1 MKRPV
6 MEGPASNRPVMNR
19 AGATKYFAAS
29 MLYWAAQYVYVP
41 TLPAYVKTTVASLTA
56 VGVVL
61 SMYGLWSAILRIPTG
76 IAVDATGRTKAAVV
90 GGFLL
95 AAVGAL
101 VMGRGGSAGAL
112 VLGRALTGASTAT
125 WVPVMVV
132 FAGFFPSE
140 RTVFATSLLAISTTL
155 GQVVATAAT
164 GFLNQLGGYPLAFF
178 VGAGLAV
185 AATALIASVRLPGT
199 DRSVPRAVSA
209 GSILRIFTRRDVLL
223 PSFAS
228 AVCQS
233 GVWAVVFAFLPLLAR
248 QLGGGLIAVSLLMT
262 TNLVANAAANLF
274 STIAVRKVN
283 QRPVLFASFG
293 IFAAGAVLAAAA
305 RSVPLLFAATSL
317 MGIAN
322 GIFYPVLLGLSIER
336 VDAPHRTTAMGI
348 HQAVYAMGMFAGPW
362 CGGMLAD
369 VLGIRAMFG
378 VFAGFCCAAASLL
391 VVLHPRGGAERIK
404 ARGR

>member
-1 MKRPV
+1 
-6 MEGPASNRPVMNR
+6 MNR
-19 AGATKYFAAS
+19 KRITSFFAAS
-29 MLYWAAQYVYVP
+29 MLYWAAQYIYVP

-76 IAVDATGRTKAAVV
+76 IAVDATGRTKASIV

-112 VLGRALTGASTAT
+112 IFGRALTGASTAT

-132 FAGFFPSE
+132 FAGFFPPE
-140 RTVFATSLLAISTTL
+140 KTVFATSLLAISTSL
-155 GQVVATAAT
+155 GQVIATGST

-185 AATALIASVRLPGT
+185 AATVIIASVRIPRT
-199 DRSVPRAVSA
+199 DSALPRAVSA
-209 GSILRIFTRRDVLL
+209 RSIMRIFTRPDVLL

-228 AVCQS
+228 AVCQF

-248 QLGGGLIAVSLLMT
+248 ELGAGGVLVSLLMT
-262 TNLVANAAANLF
+262 TNLVANTAANLF
-274 STIAVRKVN
+274 STLGVRKAN
-283 QRPVLFASFG
+283 RRHILFGSFAV
-293 IFAAGAVLAAAA
+293 FAAGAILAAVA
-305 RSVPLLFAATSL
+305 RSVPLLFAATAL

-322 GIFYPVLLGLSIER
+322 GVFYPVLLGLSIEL
-336 VDAPHRTTAMGI
+336 VDFPHRTTAMGI
-348 HQAVYAMGMFAGPW
+348 HQAVYALGMFAGPW
-362 CGGMLAD
+362 IGGILAD
-369 VLGIRAMFG
+369 ALGIRAMFAII
-378 VFAGFCCAAASLL
+378 AGFCTAVASLL
-391 VVLHPRGGAERIK
+391 VVLNARRKVSSDTGRGA
-404 ARGR
+404 AQA